1 MRPRPLSPWKMLCAF
16 LIGLLVICGG
26 AEAFQGIT
34 YTVRK
39 GDTLSGIAHRY
50 KVSARYIG
58 HINRVNAVRLR
69 PGTKILIPL
78 RKEVARKRIRTV
90 AVETGTDSNRTS
102 RHELYSNGQLKSVKQ
117 TSSKLC
123 HIVKKGDTLSSIA
136 LKYEVTIAELRKLNG
151 LRTSRIEAGQ
161 KLLIRPGVQDTYVV
175 RKGDTLWKLSRRFN
189 TDPEDLMK
197 RNGMK
202 KPFVKVGQK
211 LSVRETPQ
219 NYAEPEHAEVKKND
233 SDDSSDVISGPKEE
247 ANDSPSGRLVA
258 FARKLLN
265 IPYKFGGNSILGI
278 DCSAYVKKVYGFLG
292 IDLPRTARDQFN
304 SGEPVARDH
313 LSLGDLVFFGSRASF
328 PTHVG
333 IYIGHDLFIHASSK
347 DRKVTISNLDTPYFL
362 KRFIGAKRLL
372 TRGFTEGLSSVESGG
387 MAEGAH

>member
-1 MRPRPLSPWKMLCAF
+1 MPCA
-16 LIGLLVICGG
+16 LIVCLLVLCGG
-26 AEAFQGIT
+26 AEAFRGTT

-50 KVSARYIG
+50 KVSIRYIE
-58 HINRVNAVRLR
+58 HVNGVHAARLR
-69 PGTKILIPL
+69 PGAKIVIPVKKGWAE
-78 RKEVARKRIRTV
+78 RRTGEVAS
-90 AVETGTDSNRTS
+90 ATGTESKDPS
-102 RHELYSNGQLKSVKQ
+102 RHELYSNGQLKSVRQ
-117 TSSKLC
+117 TSSRLS

-136 LKYEVTIAELRKLNG
+136 LTYDVTIADLKGLNG
-151 LRTSRIEAGQ
+151 LRTSRVKAGR
-161 KLLIRPGVQDTYVV
+161 KLLIRTGVDNTYVG
-175 RKGDTLWKLSRRFN
+175 RKRDTRSKLSRKFN

-197 RNGMK
+197 MNEMK
-202 KPFVKVGQK
+202 KPFVKDGK
-211 LSVRETPQ
+211 ELSVRETAQ
-219 NYAEPEHAEVKKND
+219 NHAEPGYAGVKKKDGDDD
-233 SDDSSDVISGPKEE
+233 SDGVSGPKE
-247 ANDSPSGRLVA
+247 AADGSPSGRLVA

-292 IDLPRTARDQFN
+292 IDLPRTAREQFN
-304 SGEPVARDH
+304 SGEPVAKDK

-333 IYIGHDLFIHASSK
+333 IYIGHDLFIHASPR

-387 MAEGAH
+387 LAEGVH